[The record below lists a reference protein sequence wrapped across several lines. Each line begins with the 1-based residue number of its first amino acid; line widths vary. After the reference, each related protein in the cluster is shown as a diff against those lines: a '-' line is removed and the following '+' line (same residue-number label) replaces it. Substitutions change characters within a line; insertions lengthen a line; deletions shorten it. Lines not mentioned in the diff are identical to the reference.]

1 MEIAIL
7 DFIEYLRKTKHSS
20 LNTEVSYERDLRK
33 LCRYL
38 EEKYDIKNWED
49 VNATHLSAYML
60 YLERKNYAA
69 SSVSRSV
76 ASVRT
81 FFTICR
87 ERAELG

>member
-38 EEKYDIKNWED
+38 EEKYDILCFQERRIRPD
-49 VNATHLSAYML
+49 LFSLSA
-60 YLERKNYAA
+60 ERGQNQAESRGGSEA
-69 SSVSRSV
+69 SEGGE
-76 ASVRT
+76 AD
-81 FFTICR
+81 
-87 ERAELG
+87 A